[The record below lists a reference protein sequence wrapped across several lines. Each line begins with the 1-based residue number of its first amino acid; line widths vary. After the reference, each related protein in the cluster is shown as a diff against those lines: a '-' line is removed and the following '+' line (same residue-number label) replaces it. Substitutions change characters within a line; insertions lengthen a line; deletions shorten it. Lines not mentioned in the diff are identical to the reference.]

1 MAILRSSHKAGK
13 ITPKFKP
20 FKELLSRLVQRSQ
33 LAAPKYAESTKQMNG
48 FVWGRWTQYVYSLG
62 FIAFYLSSW
71 AAANKTGPRFRQKVY
86 DESSYFTSPDP
97 IDVCQNYLYY
107 EVVRSFLERSCQIN
121 RIPLGTHR
129 VYDGRGVPD

>member
-13 ITPKFKP
+13 TTLKAKP

-48 FVWGRWTQYVYSLG
+48 FVWTQYVYSLR

-71 AAANKTGPRFRQKVY
+71 AAANKTGPRFCQKVY

-97 IDVCQNYLYY
+97 IDVCKNYLYY
-107 EVVRSFLERSCQIN
+107 EFVRSFLERSC
-121 RIPLGTHR
+121 
-129 VYDGRGVPD
+129 